1 MMRRS
6 AVALIDGEH
15 YPPVVADALRQSAER
30 FDWKAALFLGGTE
43 KIIAG
48 DLEREA
54 EALYGLP
61 VVFDQDWAR
70 GLARVIAQFKPE
82 VVVDLS
88 DEPVLGYEQR
98 FRLISES
105 LARDVGYVGPDFH
118 FSPAS
123 SARLCASPSLSIIG
137 TGKRVGKTAISGYV
151 ARVLQE
157 VVTGRDGSPAVG
169 PGSEGSPGVVIVA
182 MGRGG
187 PAEPEV
193 IDGAGVSLGVKDLLT
208 WSREG
213 RHAASDH
220 FEDAVLSRV
229 TTVGCRRC
237 GGGLAGRPFIS
248 NVVRG
253 VALANSLNPG
263 VIVLEGSGAALPPV
277 GSDARLLVAGAH
289 QPAIHLTGYL
299 GRYRLLTA
307 DAVVLT
313 MAEEPMASAEK
324 VDEMLSAVREVRPG
338 VTVVPTVLRPRPVE
352 DVAGKRVAFFST
364 ASGVMESA
372 FREFLETR
380 WGCRVELFSADL
392 ADRAALRARFAAPAM
407 ARVDTVLT
415 EIKAAAIDVVAEE
428 AEARGLPVVP
438 VDNLPVEVEPAAPG
452 CLEALVKELAG
463 MAVERFESRA

>member
-1 MMRRS
+1 M
-6 AVALIDGEH
+6 ALIDGEH
-15 YPPVVADALRQSAER
+15 YPPVVVDALRQSEDR
-30 FDWKAALFLGGTE
+30 FDWRAALFLGGTE
-43 KIIAG
+43 KIKAG

-61 VVFDQDWAR
+61 VVFDRDWAR
-70 GLARVIAQFKPE
+70 GLARVIAEFKPE

-123 SARLCASPSLSIIG
+123 SARLCTSPSLSIIG

-151 ARVLQE
+151 ARVLRG
-157 VVTGRDGSPAVG
+157 VVTGRDGSPG
-169 PGSEGSPGVVIVA
+169 IVIVA

-193 IDGAGVSLGVKDLLT
+193 IDGASAGLGVKDLLT

-237 GGGLAGRPFIS
+237 GGGLAGQPFIS
-248 NVVRG
+248 NVAEGVR
-253 VALANSLNPG
+253 LANSLDPG
-263 VIVLEGSGAALPPV
+263 LIVLEGSGASVPPV

-299 GRYRLLTA
+299 GRYRLFTA

-313 MAEEPMASAEK
+313 MAEEPMATAEK
-324 VDEMLSAVREVRPG
+324 VDAMLSAVEEVRPG
-338 VTVVPTVLRPRPVE
+338 LPVVPVVLRPRPMD

-364 ASGVMESA
+364 AAEGQEA
-372 FREFLETR
+372 TIREYLETR
-380 WGCRVELFSADL
+380 WGCKVELFSTGL
-392 ADRAALRARFAAPAM
+392 ADRAALRAQFAAPVM

-452 CLEALVKELAG
+452 RLEALVKELAG
-463 MAVERFESRA
+463 MAKERFESRV